1 MYLKKLEI
9 QGFKSFADKISLDFS
24 SGITSVVGPNGSG
37 KSNIADALRWV
48 LGEQS
53 ARILRGSKME
63 DIIFAGT
70 EHRKPLGFAEV
81 SITLDNSDHSLP
93 IEYIE
98 VTLTRRVFR
107 SGESEYLIN
116 KAPCRLKDINELF
129 LDTGIGKDG
138 YSIIGQ
144 GRVDEILSTKSE
156 DRRLIFE
163 EASGIMKYKTRKT
176 EAEKKLVLTRQ
187 NLLRINDI
195 INELEAQLEPLK
207 QQSDAAKKYIELASE
222 LKKLEVTLFIHN
234 IDKLKQRQQDEV
246 SVYEQLKHNYEKEK
260 NKLMEFEIFNR
271 DATLK
276 LKELEDLL
284 ERARHNYFSAEAEV
298 ERLSSEIKVNDEKIN
313 NLQLNNEKLKLEI
326 DEISIKIENFDAEL
340 EKRRNKI
347 NYLNDQLL
355 KYNSKLEES
364 EKILES
370 IIKLLDENEQFIE
383 KQKAFIIDSLDI
395 SSEKK
400 TLINNNIN
408 FISNI
413 DKTLSRIDREID
425 TLKLDKDKEQLK
437 KENEEEIIANINS
450 QINKNNK
457 QIEFLKIQKQELEKN
472 INLLRDEENKINSE
486 ISYKLSR
493 KKILIEMENNLEGY
507 SKAVRNILHASK
519 ANIFDNRGIH
529 GALAQLI
536 KTDSRFETAIEMAL
550 GSSLQNIVTQD
561 EESAKRAIQFLK
573 QQKYGRATFL
583 PLTFIKGRAI
593 DKQHHDKVLQMCGFC
608 GIASELVMCEP
619 IYKEIVSN
627 LLGRV
632 IIADNIDNAIL
643 MAKATNNS
651 YKIVTLEGDVLNPG
665 GAITGG
671 SIDSK
676 NTGLLSRSREIED
689 LEKYIQEA
697 QDKHEKIKNQLI
709 LLINECEELENTIKQ
724 LDLQNRENE
733 MIKVKAESNLKQV
746 YENIK
751 RINSRIEIQTSDR
764 MQLVKQKQNAYEEKE
779 KLENELKEL
788 ENTIEQAKK
797 TIMEYQEKNKDR
809 QLERDE
815 LHKDINDYKVSVAS
829 IKESIYA
836 AEEYLKNAEYEKE
849 LLNKQKNKKITELNK
864 NKEEYEKIEVS
875 NKLLQFEIEK
885 KQNEKAGKTFE
896 IDRITEEKAVL
907 QNEIENARLQYTE
920 TTSTIS
926 RMNED
931 MTKAEVRLAKIES
944 EIEAHKNRMW
954 DLYNITYS
962 NAQDF
967 FVDIDSTVSAQRRIN
982 DIRKSIEELGPV
994 NVAAIEDYAKTKE
1007 RYVFMKDQ
1015 KEDLEKSEQKLHKVI
1030 NELTSSM
1037 KKQFIEQFNLINK
1050 NFNEV
1055 YNELFEG
1062 GKACLILEDTQNVL
1076 ECGIEIQVQPPGKKL
1091 QNMMLLSGG
1100 ERAFTAIALLFAI
1113 LRLRPAP
1120 FCILDEIEAA
1130 LDDANVY
1137 RFSKYLRKYC
1147 KDTQFI
1153 VITHRKGTMEGSD
1166 MLYGVTME
1174 ERGVSKV
1181 VSLKLEKTAG

>member
-63 DIIFAGT
+63 DVIFAGT

-81 SITLDNSDHSLP
+81 TITLDNSDHSLP
-93 IEYIE
+93 IEYTE
-98 VTLTRRVFR
+98 VTIARRVFR

-116 KAPCRLKDINELF
+116 KTPCRLKDINELF

-163 EASGIMKYKTRKT
+163 EASGIMKYKTRKM
-176 EAEKKLVLTRQ
+176 EAEKKLELTRQ

-195 INELEAQLEPLK
+195 ISELEVQLEPLK
-207 QQSDAAKKYIELASE
+207 QQSEAAKKYLSLSSE
-222 LKKLEVTLFIHN
+222 LKKLEVTLFIQN
-234 IDKLKQRQQDEV
+234 IDRLKQRLQDEL
-246 SVYEQLKHNYEKEK
+246 SVYEQLKQNYEKEK
-260 NKLMEFEIFNR
+260 NKLMQLENFNN
-271 DATLK
+271 DALLK
-276 LKELEDLL
+276 LKELDDLL
-284 ERARHNYFSAEAEV
+284 ECTRHDYFSAEAEI
-298 ERLSSEIKVNDEKIN
+298 ERLSSEIKVNAEKIY
-313 NLQLNNEKLKLEI
+313 NLQTNNEKLRVEI
-326 DEISIKIENFDAEL
+326 DEISKKIDNFDIEL
-340 EKRRNKI
+340 EKRSKKI
-347 NYLNDQLL
+347 AYLNDQLH
-355 KYNSKLEES
+355 KYNFKLEES
-364 EKILES
+364 QKKLDE

-383 KQKAFIIDSLDI
+383 KQKAFILDSLDI

-400 TLINNNIN
+400 TLINNNNN
-408 FISNI
+408 FIANI
-413 DKTLSRIDREID
+413 DKTISKIDKEIEA
-425 TLKLDKDKEQLK
+425 LKLDKDKENMK
-437 KENEEEIIANINS
+437 KENEDEIIANANL
-450 QINKNNK
+450 QINKNSN
-457 QIEFLKIQKQELEKN
+457 QINSLKKRKQELEN
-472 INLLRDEENKINSE
+472 DINQLREAQNKIASD
-486 ISYKLSR
+486 ISYRQSR

-507 SKAVRNILHASK
+507 SKAVRNLLQATK
-519 ANIFDNRGIH
+519 ANIFDGRGIH

-536 KTDSRFETAIEMAL
+536 KTKSRYETAIEMAL
-550 GSSLQNIVTQD
+550 GSSLQNIVTED
-561 EESAKRAIQFLK
+561 EEAAKRAIQFLK

-583 PLTFIKGRAI
+583 PLTFIKGRFI
-593 DKQHHDKVLQMCGFC
+593 EKHHLDKVSQMTGFC
-608 GIASELVMCEP
+608 GVASELVICDS
-619 IYKEIVSN
+619 IYNEVVSN

-632 IIADNIDNAIL
+632 IIADNLDNAVL
-643 MAKATNNS
+643 MAKATANN

-671 SIDSK
+671 SIDIK
-676 NTGLLSRSREIED
+676 NTGLLSRAREIED
-689 LEKYIQEA
+689 LENYIQDA
-697 QDKHEKIKNQLI
+697 QVKYDKINNQLMLHI
-709 LLINECEELENTIKQ
+709 KDCEETENAIRQLE
-724 LDLQNRENE
+724 LQNRENE
-733 MIKVKAESNLKQV
+733 MIKVKAESSLKQI

-751 RINSRIEIQTSDR
+751 RISSRVEILKSDKV
-764 MQLVKQKQNAYEEKE
+764 QLLKQKQNACEEKE
-779 KLENELKEL
+779 RLEKEL
-788 ENTIEQAKK
+788 QELEDAIELAKK
-797 TIMEYQEKNKDR
+797 SIMEYQEKNKDK
-809 QLERDE
+809 QIQRDE
-815 LHKDINDYKVSVAS
+815 LHKEINDYKVSVAS

-849 LLNKQKNKKITELNK
+849 LLIKQKNKKILEIDK
-864 NKEEYEKIEVS
+864 NNDEYEKVMTT
-875 NKLLQFEIEK
+875 NKALELAIEK
-885 KQNEKAGKTFE
+885 KQKEKAGRTFE
-896 IDRITEEKAVL
+896 MDKIAEEKAML
-907 QNEIENARLQYTE
+907 QNDVENARLQYSE
-920 TTSTIS
+920 TTKNINQ
-926 RMNED
+926 MNED
-931 MTKAEVRLAKIES
+931 MTKAEVKLAKIES
-944 EIEAHKNRMW
+944 EVEAYKNRMW

-962 NAQDF
+962 NAKDF
-967 FVDIDSTVSAQRRIN
+967 IAEIENIAAAQRKIN
-982 DIRKSIEELGPV
+982 DIRKNIEELGPV
-994 NVAAIEDYAKTKE
+994 NVSAIEDYVKTRE
-1007 RYVFMKDQ
+1007 RYEFMKGQ

-1030 NELTSSM
+1030 TELTLSM
-1037 KKQFIEQFNLINK
+1037 KKQFVEQFNLINK

-1062 GKACLILEDTQNVL
+1062 GKACLILDDTENVL

-1174 ERGVSKV
+1174 EHGVSKV
-1181 VSLKLEKTAG
+1181 VSLKLEKSAG

>member
-63 DIIFAGT
+63 DVIFAGT

-81 SITLDNSDHSLP
+81 TITLDNSDHSLP
-93 IEYIE
+93 IEYTE
-98 VTLTRRVFR
+98 VTIARRVFR

-116 KAPCRLKDINELF
+116 KTPCRLKDINELF

-163 EASGIMKYKTRKT
+163 EASGIMKYKTRKM
-176 EAEKKLVLTRQ
+176 EAEKKLELTRQ

-195 INELEAQLEPLK
+195 ISELEVQLEPLK
-207 QQSDAAKKYIELASE
+207 QQSEAAKKYLSLSSE
-222 LKKLEVTLFIHN
+222 LKKLEVTLFIQN
-234 IDKLKQRQQDEV
+234 IDRLKQRLQDEL
-246 SVYEQLKHNYEKEK
+246 SVYEQLKQNYEKEK
-260 NKLMEFEIFNR
+260 NKLMQLENFNN
-271 DATLK
+271 DALLK
-276 LKELEDLL
+276 LKELDDLL
-284 ERARHNYFSAEAEV
+284 ECTRHDYFSAEAEI
-298 ERLSSEIKVNDEKIN
+298 ERLSSEIKVNAEKIY
-313 NLQLNNEKLKLEI
+313 NLQTNNEKLRVEI
-326 DEISIKIENFDAEL
+326 DEISKKIDNFDIEL
-340 EKRRNKI
+340 EKRSKKI
-347 NYLNDQLL
+347 AYLNDQLH
-355 KYNSKLEES
+355 KYNFKLEES
-364 EKILES
+364 QKKLDE

-383 KQKAFIIDSLDI
+383 KQKAFILDSLDI

-400 TLINNNIN
+400 TLINNNNN
-408 FISNI
+408 FIANI
-413 DKTLSRIDREID
+413 DKTISKIDKEIEA
-425 TLKLDKDKEQLK
+425 LKLDKDKENMK
-437 KENEEEIIANINS
+437 KENEDEIIANANL
-450 QINKNNK
+450 QINKNSN
-457 QIEFLKIQKQELEKN
+457 QINSLKKRKQELEN
-472 INLLRDEENKINSE
+472 DINQLREAQNKIASD
-486 ISYKLSR
+486 ISYRQSR

-507 SKAVRNILHASK
+507 SKAVRNLLQATK
-519 ANIFDNRGIH
+519 ANIFDGRGIH

-536 KTDSRFETAIEMAL
+536 KTKSRYETAIEMAL
-550 GSSLQNIVTQD
+550 GSSLQNIVTED
-561 EESAKRAIQFLK
+561 EEAAKRAIQFLK

-583 PLTFIKGRAI
+583 PLTFIKGRFI
-593 DKQHHDKVLQMCGFC
+593 EKHHLDKVSQMTGFC
-608 GIASELVMCEP
+608 GVASELVICDS
-619 IYKEIVSN
+619 IYNEVVSN

-632 IIADNIDNAIL
+632 IIADNLDNAVL
-643 MAKATNNS
+643 MAKATANN

-671 SIDSK
+671 SIDIK
-676 NTGLLSRSREIED
+676 NTGLLSRAREIED
-689 LEKYIQEA
+689 LENYIQDA
-697 QDKHEKIKNQLI
+697 QVKYDKINNQLMLHI
-709 LLINECEELENTIKQ
+709 KDCEETENAIRQLEF
-724 LDLQNRENE
+724 QNRENE
-733 MIKVKAESNLKQV
+733 MIKVKAESSLKQI

-751 RINSRIEIQTSDR
+751 RISSRVEILKSDKV
-764 MQLVKQKQNAYEEKE
+764 QLLKQKQNACEEKE
-779 KLENELKEL
+779 RLEKEL
-788 ENTIEQAKK
+788 QELEDAIELAKK
-797 TIMEYQEKNKDR
+797 SIMEYQEKNKDK
-809 QLERDE
+809 QIQRDE
-815 LHKDINDYKVSVAS
+815 LHKEINDYKVSVAS

-849 LLNKQKNKKITELNK
+849 LLIKQKNKKILEIDK
-864 NKEEYEKIEVS
+864 NNDEYEKVMTT
-875 NKLLQFEIEK
+875 NKALELAIEK
-885 KQNEKAGKTFE
+885 KQKEKAGRTFE
-896 IDRITEEKAVL
+896 MDKIAEEKAML
-907 QNEIENARLQYTE
+907 QNDVENARLQYSE
-920 TTSTIS
+920 TTKNINQ
-926 RMNED
+926 MNED
-931 MTKAEVRLAKIES
+931 MTKAEVKLAKIES
-944 EIEAHKNRMW
+944 EVEAYKNRMW

-962 NAQDF
+962 NAKDF
-967 FVDIDSTVSAQRRIN
+967 IAEIENIAAAQRKIN
-982 DIRKSIEELGPV
+982 DIRKNIEELGPV
-994 NVAAIEDYAKTKE
+994 NVSAIEDYVKTRE
-1007 RYVFMKDQ
+1007 RYEFMKGQ

-1030 NELTSSM
+1030 TELTLSM
-1037 KKQFIEQFNLINK
+1037 KKQFVEQFNLINK

-1062 GKACLILEDTQNVL
+1062 GKACLILDDTENVL

-1174 ERGVSKV
+1174 EHGVSKV
-1181 VSLKLEKTAG
+1181 VSLKLEKSAG

>member
-63 DIIFAGT
+63 DVIFAGT

-81 SITLDNSDHSLP
+81 TITLDNSDHSLP
-93 IEYIE
+93 IEYTE
-98 VTLTRRVFR
+98 VTIARRVFR

-116 KAPCRLKDINELF
+116 KTPCRLKDINELF

-163 EASGIMKYKTRKT
+163 EASGIMKYKTRKM
-176 EAEKKLVLTRQ
+176 EAEKKLELTRQ

-195 INELEAQLEPLK
+195 ISELEAQLEPLK
-207 QQSDAAKKYIELASE
+207 QQSESAKKYLSLSSE
-222 LKKLEVTLFIHN
+222 LKKLEVTLFIQN
-234 IDKLKQRQQDEV
+234 IDRLKQRQQDEL
-246 SVYEQLKHNYEKEK
+246 SVYEQLKQNYEKEK
-260 NKLMEFEIFNR
+260 NKLMQLENFNN
-271 DATLK
+271 DALLK
-276 LKELEDLL
+276 LKELDDLL
-284 ERARHNYFSAEAEV
+284 ECTRHDYFSAEAEI
-298 ERLSSEIKVNDEKIN
+298 ERLSSEIKVNAEKIY
-313 NLQLNNEKLKLEI
+313 NLQTNNEKLRVEI
-326 DEISIKIENFDAEL
+326 DEISKKIDNFDIEL
-340 EKRRNKI
+340 EKRSKKI
-347 NYLNDQLL
+347 AYLNDQLH
-355 KYNSKLEES
+355 KYNFKLEES
-364 EKILES
+364 QKKLDE

-383 KQKAFIIDSLDI
+383 KQKAFILDSLDI

-400 TLINNNIN
+400 TLINNNNN
-408 FISNI
+408 FIANI
-413 DKTLSRIDREID
+413 DKTISKIDKEIEA
-425 TLKLDKDKEQLK
+425 LKLDKDKENMK
-437 KENEEEIIANINS
+437 KENEDEIIANANL
-450 QINKNNK
+450 QINKNSN
-457 QIEFLKIQKQELEKN
+457 QINSLKKRKQELEN
-472 INLLRDEENKINSE
+472 DINQLREAQNKIASD
-486 ISYKLSR
+486 ISYRQSR

-507 SKAVRNILHASK
+507 SKAVRNLLQATK
-519 ANIFDNRGIH
+519 ANIFDGRGIH

-536 KTDSRFETAIEMAL
+536 KTKSRYETAIEMAL
-550 GSSLQNIVTQD
+550 GSSLQNIVTED
-561 EESAKRAIQFLK
+561 EEAAKRAIQFLK

-583 PLTFIKGRAI
+583 PLKFIKGRFI
-593 DKQHHDKVLQMCGFC
+593 DKHHLDKVSQMTGFC
-608 GIASELVMCEP
+608 GVASELVICDS
-619 IYKEIVSN
+619 IYNEIVSN

-632 IIADNIDNAIL
+632 IIADNLDNAVL
-643 MAKATNNS
+643 MAKATANN

-671 SIDSK
+671 SIDIK
-676 NTGLLSRSREIED
+676 NTGLLSRAREIED
-689 LEKYIQEA
+689 LENYIQDA
-697 QDKHEKIKNQLI
+697 QVKYDKINNQLMLHI
-709 LLINECEELENTIKQ
+709 KDCEETENAIRQLE
-724 LDLQNRENE
+724 LQNRENE
-733 MIKVKAESNLKQV
+733 MIKVKAESSLKQI

-751 RINSRIEIQTSDR
+751 RISSRVEILKSDKV
-764 MQLVKQKQNAYEEKE
+764 QLLKQKQNACEEKE
-779 KLENELKEL
+779 RLEKEL
-788 ENTIEQAKK
+788 QELEDAIELAKK
-797 TIMEYQEKNKDR
+797 SIMEYQEKNKDK
-809 QLERDE
+809 QIQRDE
-815 LHKDINDYKVSVAS
+815 LHKEINDYKVSVAS

-849 LLNKQKNKKITELNK
+849 LLIKQKNKKILEIDK
-864 NKEEYEKIEVS
+864 NNDEYEKVMTT
-875 NKLLQFEIEK
+875 NKALELAIEK
-885 KQNEKAGKTFE
+885 KQKEKAGRTFE
-896 IDRITEEKAVL
+896 MDKIAEEKAML
-907 QNEIENARLQYTE
+907 QNDVENARLQYSE
-920 TTSTIS
+920 TTKNINQ
-926 RMNED
+926 MNED
-931 MTKAEVRLAKIES
+931 MTKAEVKLAKIES
-944 EIEAHKNRMW
+944 EVEAYKNRMW

-962 NAQDF
+962 NAKDF
-967 FVDIDSTVSAQRRIN
+967 IVEIENIAAAQRKIN
-982 DIRKSIEELGPV
+982 DIRKNIEELGPV
-994 NVAAIEDYAKTKE
+994 NVSAIEDYVKTRE
-1007 RYVFMKDQ
+1007 RYEFMKGQ

-1030 NELTSSM
+1030 TELTLSM
-1037 KKQFIEQFNLINK
+1037 KKQFVEQFNLINK

-1062 GKACLILEDTQNVL
+1062 GKACLILDDTENVL

-1174 ERGVSKV
+1174 EHGVSKV
-1181 VSLKLEKTAG
+1181 VSLKLEKSAG

>member
-63 DIIFAGT
+63 DVIFAGT

-81 SITLDNSDHSLP
+81 TITLDNSDHSLP
-93 IEYIE
+93 IEYTE
-98 VTLTRRVFR
+98 VTIARRVFR

-116 KAPCRLKDINELF
+116 KTPCRLKDINELF

-163 EASGIMKYKTRKT
+163 EASGIMKYKTRKM
-176 EAEKKLVLTRQ
+176 EAEKKLELTRQ

-195 INELEAQLEPLK
+195 ISELEAQLEPLK
-207 QQSDAAKKYIELASE
+207 QQSEAAKKYLSLSSE
-222 LKKLEVTLFIHN
+222 LKKLEVTLFIQN
-234 IDKLKQRQQDEV
+234 IDRLKQRQQDEL
-246 SVYEQLKHNYEKEK
+246 SVYEQLKQNYEKEK
-260 NKLMEFEIFNR
+260 NKLMQLENFNN
-271 DATLK
+271 DALLK
-276 LKELEDLL
+276 LKELDDLL
-284 ERARHNYFSAEAEV
+284 ECTRHDYFSAEAEI
-298 ERLSSEIKVNDEKIN
+298 ERLSSEIKVNAEKIY
-313 NLQLNNEKLKLEI
+313 NLQTNNEKLRVEI
-326 DEISIKIENFDAEL
+326 DEISKKIDNFDIEL
-340 EKRRNKI
+340 EKRSKKI
-347 NYLNDQLL
+347 AYLNDQLH
-355 KYNSKLEES
+355 KYNFKLEES
-364 EKILES
+364 QKKLDE

-383 KQKAFIIDSLDI
+383 KQKAFILDSLDI

-400 TLINNNIN
+400 TLINNNNN
-408 FISNI
+408 FIANI
-413 DKTLSRIDREID
+413 DKTISKIDKEIEA
-425 TLKLDKDKEQLK
+425 LKLDKDKENMK
-437 KENEEEIIANINS
+437 KENEDEIIANANL
-450 QINKNNK
+450 QINKNSN
-457 QIEFLKIQKQELEKN
+457 QINSLKKRKQELEN
-472 INLLRDEENKINSE
+472 DINQLREAQNKIASD
-486 ISYKLSR
+486 ISYRQSR

-507 SKAVRNILHASK
+507 SKAVRNLLQATK
-519 ANIFDNRGIH
+519 ANIFDGRGIH

-536 KTDSRFETAIEMAL
+536 KTKSRYETAIEMAL
-550 GSSLQNIVTQD
+550 GSSLQNIVTED
-561 EESAKRAIQFLK
+561 EEAAKRAIQFLK

-583 PLTFIKGRAI
+583 PLTFIKGRFV
-593 DKQHHDKVLQMCGFC
+593 DKHHLDKVSQMTGFC
-608 GIASELVMCEP
+608 GVASELVICDS
-619 IYKEIVSN
+619 IYNEIVSN

-632 IIADNIDNAIL
+632 IIADNLDNAVL
-643 MAKATNNS
+643 MAKATANN

-671 SIDSK
+671 SIDIK
-676 NTGLLSRSREIED
+676 NTGLLSRAREIED
-689 LEKYIQEA
+689 LENYIQDA
-697 QDKHEKIKNQLI
+697 QVKYDKINNQLMLHI
-709 LLINECEELENTIKQ
+709 KDCEETENAIRQLE
-724 LDLQNRENE
+724 LQNRENE
-733 MIKVKAESNLKQV
+733 MKKVKAESSLKQI

-751 RINSRIEIQTSDR
+751 RISSRVEILKSDKV
-764 MQLVKQKQNAYEEKE
+764 QLLKQKQNACEEKE
-779 KLENELKEL
+779 RLEKEL
-788 ENTIEQAKK
+788 QELEDAIELAKK
-797 TIMEYQEKNKDR
+797 SIMEYQEKNKDK
-809 QLERDE
+809 QIQRDE
-815 LHKDINDYKVSVAS
+815 LHKEINDYKVSVAS

-849 LLNKQKNKKITELNK
+849 LLIKQKNKKILEIDK
-864 NKEEYEKIEVS
+864 NNDEYEKVMTT
-875 NKLLQFEIEK
+875 NKALELAIEK
-885 KQNEKAGKTFE
+885 KQKEKAGRTFE
-896 IDRITEEKAVL
+896 MDKIAEEKAML
-907 QNEIENARLQYTE
+907 QNDVENARLQYSE
-920 TTSTIS
+920 TTKNINQ
-926 RMNED
+926 MNED
-931 MTKAEVRLAKIES
+931 MTKAEVKLAKIES
-944 EIEAHKNRMW
+944 EVEAYKNRMW

-962 NAQDF
+962 NAKDF
-967 FVDIDSTVSAQRRIN
+967 IVEIENIAAAQRKIN
-982 DIRKSIEELGPV
+982 DIRKNIEELGPV
-994 NVAAIEDYAKTKE
+994 NVSAIEDYVKTRE
-1007 RYVFMKDQ
+1007 RYEFMKGQ

-1030 NELTSSM
+1030 TELTLSM
-1037 KKQFIEQFNLINK
+1037 KKQFVEQFNLINK

-1062 GKACLILEDTQNVL
+1062 GKACLILDDTENVL

-1174 ERGVSKV
+1174 EHGVSKV
-1181 VSLKLEKTAG
+1181 VSLKLEKSAG

>member
-1 MYLKKLEI
+1 LYLKKLEI

-63 DIIFAGT
+63 DVIFAGT

-81 SITLDNSDHSLP
+81 TITLDNSDHSLP
-93 IEYIE
+93 IEYTE
-98 VTLTRRVFR
+98 VTIARRVFR

-116 KAPCRLKDINELF
+116 KTPCRLKDINELF

-163 EASGIMKYKTRKT
+163 EASGIMKYKTRKM
-176 EAEKKLVLTRQ
+176 EAEKKLELTRQ

-195 INELEAQLEPLK
+195 ISELEAQLEPLK
-207 QQSDAAKKYIELASE
+207 QQSEAAKKYLSLSSE
-222 LKKLEVTLFIHN
+222 LKKLEVTLFIQN
-234 IDKLKQRQQDEV
+234 IDRLKQRQQDEL
-246 SVYEQLKHNYEKEK
+246 SVYEQLKQNYEKEK
-260 NKLMEFEIFNR
+260 NKLMQLENFNN
-271 DATLK
+271 DALLK
-276 LKELEDLL
+276 LKELDDLL
-284 ERARHNYFSAEAEV
+284 ECTRHDYFSAEAEI
-298 ERLSSEIKVNDEKIN
+298 ERLSSEIKVNAEKIY
-313 NLQLNNEKLKLEI
+313 NLQTNNEKLRVEI
-326 DEISIKIENFDAEL
+326 DEISKKIDNFDIEL
-340 EKRRNKI
+340 EKRSKKI
-347 NYLNDQLL
+347 AYLNDQLH
-355 KYNSKLEES
+355 KYNFKLEES
-364 EKILES
+364 QKKLDE

-383 KQKAFIIDSLDI
+383 KQKAFILDSLDI

-400 TLINNNIN
+400 TLINNNNN
-408 FISNI
+408 FIANI
-413 DKTLSRIDREID
+413 DKTISKIDKEIEA
-425 TLKLDKDKEQLK
+425 LKLDKDKENMK
-437 KENEEEIIANINS
+437 KENEDEIIANANL
-450 QINKNNK
+450 QINKNSN
-457 QIEFLKIQKQELEKN
+457 QINSLKKRKQELEN
-472 INLLRDEENKINSE
+472 DINQLREAQNKIASD
-486 ISYKLSR
+486 ISYRQSR

-507 SKAVRNILHASK
+507 SKAVRNLLQATK
-519 ANIFDNRGIH
+519 ANIFDGRGIH

-536 KTDSRFETAIEMAL
+536 KTKSRYETAIEMAL
-550 GSSLQNIVTQD
+550 GSSLQNIVTED
-561 EESAKRAIQFLK
+561 EEAAKRAIQFLK

-583 PLTFIKGRAI
+583 PLTFIKGRFV
-593 DKQHHDKVLQMCGFC
+593 DKHHLDKVSQMTGFC
-608 GIASELVMCEP
+608 GVASELVICDS
-619 IYKEIVSN
+619 IYNEIVSN

-632 IIADNIDNAIL
+632 IIADNLDNAVL
-643 MAKATNNS
+643 MAKATANN

-671 SIDSK
+671 SIDIK
-676 NTGLLSRSREIED
+676 NTGLLSRAREIED
-689 LEKYIQEA
+689 LENYIQDA
-697 QDKHEKIKNQLI
+697 QVKYDKINNQLMLHI
-709 LLINECEELENTIKQ
+709 KDCEETENAIRQLE
-724 LDLQNRENE
+724 LQNRENE
-733 MIKVKAESNLKQV
+733 MKKVKAESSLKQI

-751 RINSRIEIQTSDR
+751 RISSRVEILKSDKV
-764 MQLVKQKQNAYEEKE
+764 QLLKQKQNACEEKE
-779 KLENELKEL
+779 RLEKEL
-788 ENTIEQAKK
+788 QELEDAIELAKK
-797 TIMEYQEKNKDR
+797 SIMEYQEKNKDK
-809 QLERDE
+809 QIQRDE
-815 LHKDINDYKVSVAS
+815 LHKEINDYKVSVAS

-849 LLNKQKNKKITELNK
+849 LLIKQKNKKILEIDK
-864 NKEEYEKIEVS
+864 NNDEYEKVMTT
-875 NKLLQFEIEK
+875 NKALELAIEK
-885 KQNEKAGKTFE
+885 KQKEKAGRTFE
-896 IDRITEEKAVL
+896 MDKIAEEKAML
-907 QNEIENARLQYTE
+907 QNDVENARLQYSE
-920 TTSTIS
+920 TTKNINQ
-926 RMNED
+926 MNED
-931 MTKAEVRLAKIES
+931 MTKAEVKLAKIES
-944 EIEAHKNRMW
+944 EVEAYKNRMW

-962 NAQDF
+962 NAKDF
-967 FVDIDSTVSAQRRIN
+967 IVEIENIAAAQRKIN
-982 DIRKSIEELGPV
+982 DIRKNIEELGPV
-994 NVAAIEDYAKTKE
+994 NVSAIEDYVKTRE
-1007 RYVFMKDQ
+1007 RYEFMKGQ

-1030 NELTSSM
+1030 TELTLSM
-1037 KKQFIEQFNLINK
+1037 KKQFVEQFNLINK

-1062 GKACLILEDTQNVL
+1062 GKACLILDDTENVL

-1174 ERGVSKV
+1174 EHGVSKV
-1181 VSLKLEKTAG
+1181 VSLKLEKSAG

>member
-63 DIIFAGT
+63 DVIFAGT

-81 SITLDNSDHSLP
+81 TITLDNSDHSLP
-93 IEYIE
+93 IEYTE
-98 VTLTRRVFR
+98 VTIARRVFR

-116 KAPCRLKDINELF
+116 KTPCRLKDINELF

-163 EASGIMKYKTRKT
+163 EASGIMKYKTRKM
-176 EAEKKLVLTRQ
+176 EAEKKLELTRQ

-195 INELEAQLEPLK
+195 ISELEVQLEPLK
-207 QQSDAAKKYIELASE
+207 QQSEAAKKYLSLSSE
-222 LKKLEVTLFIHN
+222 LKKLEVTLFIQN
-234 IDKLKQRQQDEV
+234 IDRLKQRLQDEL
-246 SVYEQLKHNYEKEK
+246 SVYEQLKQNYEKEK
-260 NKLMEFEIFNR
+260 NKLMQLENFNN
-271 DATLK
+271 DALLK
-276 LKELEDLL
+276 LKELDDLL
-284 ERARHNYFSAEAEV
+284 ECTRHDYFSAEAEI
-298 ERLSSEIKVNDEKIN
+298 ERLSSEIKVNAEKIY
-313 NLQLNNEKLKLEI
+313 NLQTNNEKLRVEI
-326 DEISIKIENFDAEL
+326 DEISKKIDNFDIEL
-340 EKRRNKI
+340 EKRSKKI
-347 NYLNDQLL
+347 AYLNDQLH
-355 KYNSKLEES
+355 KYNFKLEES
-364 EKILES
+364 QKKLDE

-383 KQKAFIIDSLDI
+383 KQKAFILDSLDI

-400 TLINNNIN
+400 TLINNNNN
-408 FISNI
+408 FIANI
-413 DKTLSRIDREID
+413 DKTISKIDKEIEA
-425 TLKLDKDKEQLK
+425 LKLDKDKENMK
-437 KENEEEIIANINS
+437 KENEDEIIANANL
-450 QINKNNK
+450 QINKNSN
-457 QIEFLKIQKQELEKN
+457 QINSLKKRKQELEN
-472 INLLRDEENKINSE
+472 DINQLREAQNKIASD
-486 ISYKLSR
+486 ISYRQSR

-507 SKAVRNILHASK
+507 SKAVRNLLQATK
-519 ANIFDNRGIH
+519 ANIFDGRGIH

-536 KTDSRFETAIEMAL
+536 KTKSRYETAIEMAL
-550 GSSLQNIVTQD
+550 GSSLQNIVTED
-561 EESAKRAIQFLK
+561 EEAAKRAIQFLK

-583 PLTFIKGRAI
+583 PLTFIKGRFI
-593 DKQHHDKVLQMCGFC
+593 EKHHLDKVSQMTGFC
-608 GIASELVMCEP
+608 GVASELVICDS
-619 IYKEIVSN
+619 IYNEIVSN

-632 IIADNIDNAIL
+632 IIADNLDNAVL
-643 MAKATNNS
+643 MAKATANN

-671 SIDSK
+671 SIDIK
-676 NTGLLSRSREIED
+676 NTGLLSRAREIED
-689 LEKYIQEA
+689 IENYIQDA
-697 QDKHEKIKNQLI
+697 QVKYDKINNQLMLHI
-709 LLINECEELENTIKQ
+709 KDCEETENAIRQLE
-724 LDLQNRENE
+724 LQNRENE
-733 MIKVKAESNLKQV
+733 MIKVKAESSLKQI

-751 RINSRIEIQTSDR
+751 RISSRVEILKSDKV
-764 MQLVKQKQNAYEEKE
+764 QLLKQKQNACEEKE
-779 KLENELKEL
+779 RLEKEL
-788 ENTIEQAKK
+788 QELEDAIELAKK
-797 TIMEYQEKNKDR
+797 SIMEYQEKNKDK
-809 QLERDE
+809 QIQRDE
-815 LHKDINDYKVSVAS
+815 LHKEINDYKVSVAS

-849 LLNKQKNKKITELNK
+849 LLIKQKNKKILEIDK
-864 NKEEYEKIEVS
+864 NNDEYEKVMTT
-875 NKLLQFEIEK
+875 NKALELAIEK
-885 KQNEKAGKTFE
+885 KQKEKAGRTFE
-896 IDRITEEKAVL
+896 MDKIAEEKAML
-907 QNEIENARLQYTE
+907 QNDVENARLQYSE
-920 TTSTIS
+920 TTKNINQ
-926 RMNED
+926 MNED
-931 MTKAEVRLAKIES
+931 MTKAEVKLAKIES
-944 EIEAHKNRMW
+944 EVEAYKNRMW

-962 NAQDF
+962 NAKDF
-967 FVDIDSTVSAQRRIN
+967 IAEIENIAAAQRKIN
-982 DIRKSIEELGPV
+982 DIRKNIEELGPV
-994 NVAAIEDYAKTKE
+994 NVSAIEDYVKTRE
-1007 RYVFMKDQ
+1007 RYEFMKGQ

-1030 NELTSSM
+1030 TELTLSM
-1037 KKQFIEQFNLINK
+1037 KKQFVEQFNLINK

-1062 GKACLILEDTQNVL
+1062 GKACLILDDTENVL

-1174 ERGVSKV
+1174 EHGVSKV
-1181 VSLKLEKTAG
+1181 VSLKLEKSAG